1 MFTMAKIRDGSTY
14 LGDHLTAN
22 DYYSEGETIVGEWI
36 GRGAE
41 RLGLQGE
48 IRSGDLAFENLRKN
62 RLPDGSGKLTPR
74 DGPNRIRF
82 LDFQCS
88 APKSVSIMAITLGDE
103 RLIAAHDRATAVAF
117 AELEKF
123 AATQAN
129 TALARKNRLTGNV
142 AAGKFRHTASRALDP
157 QVHTHHVTVAGTWD
171 EDSGEWRA
179 LTEFEMV
186 RAVRY
191 AGKVYQNELARSCRE
206 SGYEIKET
214 KDGRGAVTG
223 FELAGVEEKI
233 RERFSKRRAQVERG
247 IEKFVEKHGRAP
259 NQAEIHA
266 ITVQT
271 RDAKLREAT
280 TPEVLAMQRQ
290 QLSGEEWATL
300 TALKEAA
307 LVRVGEKPAALPRER
322 ESVRRAIGH
331 LFERHSVVVGHE
343 IAAESL
349 NQNLGYLDLSGMH
362 AQLSRSG
369 VINLTGESF
378 LHAQFATPRGLALER
393 WALGFIEHGKGMF
406 PALAE
411 ASKLDPKLSTQQR
424 EAAEQILGS
433 RDQVVCLRGAAGV
446 GKTTVLQSLH
456 ACLETA
462 GHTVHY
468 CAPTSSAA
476 DTLRRE
482 GIARATTVS
491 DFLENVA
498 RRENATLARA
508 VFVVDEAGLASNVQ
522 GAAIL
527 RLAER
532 HEARVVFLGD
542 SRQHTSV
549 EAGDFVRVLERYAPV
564 QCVELTEIRRQLV
577 GEYRAAIKLMAMG
590 GAMAG
595 LEHLDRCGWLK
606 EGKADYLRAAAS
618 EFVEKTNGG
627 SRMDA
632 ALVVTPT
639 WAENRALTSAVRND
653 LKRLGVLREGETV
666 AALEPLSWTRA
677 EKSRVENYEAGM
689 VVTFNR
695 SGGGFRSGDVGRVVS
710 VEEGR
715 VQIATTMTERS
726 LPLRS
731 DIFDVARVTA
741 LEVCVGERL
750 LVRANYRREGLL
762 NGDFVTVR
770 AIQQGVITDNDG
782 RSFDTARVRHLSH
795 GYAVTS
801 HKSQSKTADH
811 VIVAAERLNQKSAY
825 VACSRGRLSCSVH
838 VPDKAN
844 LLAWLADGER
854 PAAIEVLAKERRQE
868 AVQPRDV
875 AWSALTRTRAPERT
889 PLQRAMSIEWW
900 RETLRQWCH
909 LIPGHHSPSTNRQD
923 HTR

>member
-1 MFTMAKIRDGSTY
+1 MAKIRDGANY
-14 LGDHLTAN
+14 LSRHLAAN
-22 DYYSEGETIVGEWI
+22 DYYCENETVVGQWV
-36 GRGAE
+36 GSGAE
-41 RLGLQGE
+41 RLGLTGE
-48 IRSGDLAFENLRKN
+48 IRAGDVAFENLRRN

-74 DGPNRIRF
+74 DGAARIRF
-82 LDFQCS
+82 YDFQCS
-88 APKSVSIMAITLGDE
+88 APKSVSIMAVTLGDE
-103 RLIAAHDRATAVAF
+103 RLLAAHDRSAVVAF

-129 TALARKNRLTGNV
+129 TVLVRQNRITSNV
-142 AAGKFRHTASRALDP
+142 TAGKFRHTASRALDP
-157 QVHTHHVTVAGTWD
+157 QVHTHHVTAAGTWD
-171 EDSGEWRA
+171 EASGGWRA

-206 SGYEIKET
+206 LGYEIAET
-214 KDGRGAVTG
+214 RDGRGTVIG
-223 FELAGVEEKI
+223 FEIAGVDEQI
-233 RERFSKRRAQVERG
+233 RERFSKRRAEVERG
-247 IEKFVEKHGRAP
+247 IEQFTEKHGRTP
-259 NQAEIHA
+259 SPAEIHA
-266 ITVQT
+266 IAVET
-271 RDAKLREAT
+271 REIKLREAT
-280 TPEVLAMQRQ
+280 TPAVLTAQRA
-290 QLSGEEWATL
+290 QLSTSEWARL
-300 TALKEAA
+300 VALRDRAQA
-307 LVRVGEKPAALPRER
+307 CSSAQAGVPRER

-331 LFERHSVVVGHE
+331 LFERRSVAVGHE

-349 NQNLGYLDLSGMH
+349 NQNLGYLNLRGVH
-362 AQLSRSG
+362 AQLSRAG
-369 VINLTGESF
+369 VVNLTGESF
-378 LHAQFATPRGLALER
+378 LHAQIATPRGLALER
-393 WALGFIEHGKGMF
+393 WSLGFIERGKEMF

-411 ASKLDPKLSTQQR
+411 ASKLDPKLSIQQR
-424 EAAEQILGS
+424 EAAEQVLGN

-482 GIARATTVS
+482 GIARATTVA

-498 RRENATLARA
+498 RRESATLDRA

-532 HEARVVFLGD
+532 HQARVIFLGD

-577 GEYRAAIKLMAMG
+577 SEYRAAIKLMAVG
-590 GAMAG
+590 GTLAG

-606 EGKADYLRAAAS
+606 EGKASYLRAAAA
-618 EFVEKTNGG
+618 EFVEKTSGG
-627 SRMDA
+627 TRMDA
-632 ALVVTPT
+632 ALAVTPT
-639 WAENRALTSAVRND
+639 WAENRALTTEVRKD
-653 LKRLGVLREGETV
+653 LKRLGVLGEGETV

-677 EKSRVENYEAGM
+677 EKRRPESYEVGM

-695 SGGGFRSGDVGRVVS
+695 SGGGFSSGDVGRVVR
-710 VEEGR
+710 VEGGR
-715 VQIATTMTERS
+715 VQIQAKETERP
-726 LPLRS
+726 LPIRS

-741 LEVCVGERL
+741 LEISTGERL
-750 LVRANYRREGLL
+750 LVRTNYRREGLL

-770 AIQQGVITDNDG
+770 AIQSGVITASDG
-782 RSFDTARVRHLSH
+782 RVIDTARVRHLSH

-844 LLAWLADGER
+844 LVAWLADGER
-854 PAAIEVLAKERRQE
+854 PAAIEVLRKDTRRD
-868 AVQPRDV
+868 AVHPRDN
-875 AWSALTRTRAPERT
+875 AWGALNRTGGPART
-889 PLQRAMSIEWW
+889 PLQRAMSFEWW
-900 RETLRQWCH
+900 RETLRGWCH
-909 LIPGHHSPSTNRQD
+909 LMPGHSRSNTTRQD
-923 HTR
+923 HAR

>member
-1 MFTMAKIRDGSTY
+1 MAKIRDGAAY
-14 LGDHLTAN
+14 LDRHLAAN
-22 DYYSEGETIVGEWI
+22 DYYCENESVTGQWVGL
-36 GRGAE
+36 GAA
-41 RLGLQGE
+41 RLSLSGE
-48 IRSGDLAFENLRKN
+48 IHAGNAAFENLRRN

-74 DGPNRIRF
+74 DGPHRIRF
-82 LDFQCS
+82 YDFQCS
-88 APKSVSIMAITLGDE
+88 APKSVSIMAVTMGDE
-103 RLIAAHDRATAVAF
+103 RLLAAHDRAAAVAF

-129 TALARKNRLTGNV
+129 TALTRSNRLTGNV

-157 QVHTHHVTVAGTWD
+157 QVHTHHVTAAGTWD
-171 EDSGEWRA
+171 ESSGGWRA

-186 RAVRY
+186 RAIRY

-206 SGYEIKET
+206 LGYEIAET
-214 KDGRGAVTG
+214 RDARGVVIG
-223 FELAGVEEKI
+223 FEIAGVGVEI
-233 RERFSKRRAQVERG
+233 RERFSKRRAEVERG
-247 IEKFVEKHGRAP
+247 IEQFIEKHGRTP
-259 NQAEIHA
+259 SPAEVHA
-266 ITVQT
+266 IAVET
-271 RDAKLREAT
+271 REMKLREAT
-280 TPEVLAMQRQ
+280 TPAVLAAQRA
-290 QLSGEEWATL
+290 QLSAEEWARL
-300 TALKEAA
+300 VALRERAEACSNEQA
-307 LVRVGEKPAALPRER
+307 GVPRER

-349 NQNLGYLDLSGMH
+349 NQNLGYLDLGGVH
-362 AQLSRSG
+362 AQLSRAG
-369 VINLTGESF
+369 VVNLNGESF

-393 WALGFIEHGKGMF
+393 WSLGFVERGKEKF

-424 EAAEQILGS
+424 EAAEQVLGN

-482 GIARATTVS
+482 GITRATTVT

-498 RRENATLARA
+498 RRESATLERA

-577 GEYRAAIKLMAMG
+577 GEYRAAIKLMAVG
-590 GAMAG
+590 GALAG

-606 EGKADYLRAAAS
+606 EGKASYLRAAAT

-627 SRMDA
+627 TRMDA
-632 ALVVTPT
+632 ALAVTPT
-639 WAENRALTSAVRND
+639 WAENRALTTAVRND
-653 LKRLGVLREGETV
+653 LKRLGVLGEGETV
-666 AALEPLSWTRA
+666 AALESLSWTRA
-677 EKSRVENYEAGM
+677 EKRRVENYEVGM

-695 SGGGFRSGDVGRVVS
+695 SGGGFSSGDVGRVAS
-710 VEEGR
+710 VAGDR
-715 VQIATTMTERS
+715 VLIQTNEAERP

-731 DIFDVARVTA
+731 DNFDVAREAA
-741 LEVCVGERL
+741 LDVCAGERL

-770 AIQQGVITDNDG
+770 VIRDGLITACDG
-782 RSFDTARVRHLSH
+782 RIIDTARVRHLSH

-854 PAAIEVLAKERRQE
+854 PAAIEVLAKETRKE
-868 AVQPRDV
+868 TVQPRDT
-875 AWSALTRTRAPERT
+875 AWSALNRTRAPTRT
-889 PLQRAMSIEWW
+889 PLQRAMSFEWW
-900 RETLRQWCH
+900 RETLQHWCH
-909 LIPGHHSPSTNRQD
+909 LIPGHSGPTTNRQD
-923 HTR
+923 RTR